1 MIKIF
6 VVSIIYII
14 ILFLISP
21 VIDHAF
27 SPLDEEEDD
36 LEILIEIIGQIIAVS
51 ILWYVASEYIISFI
65 NKKVGVKHHV
75 ILDKARQVIAGVIT
89 VGLQTHLIKKLEY
102 LTHRHPFRFLNIH
115 ED

>member
-27 SPLDEEEDD
+27 SPLDEEEGE
-36 LEILIEIIGQIIAVS
+36 LEILVEIIGQIIAVS
-51 ILWYVASEYIISFI
+51 ILLYVSSEYIISFI
-65 NKKVGVKHHV
+65 KKKIGVKDHT
-75 ILDKARQVIAGVIT
+75 ILDKAREVIVAVIT
-89 VGLQTHLIKKLEY
+89 IGLQTHLVDKLKY
-102 LTHRHPFRFLNIH
+102 ITHKHPFRFLNLY
-115 ED
+115 D